1 MATLR
6 IEVRHRRRLN
16 AKGDPEGSPITL
28 RCIGDSSDRPA
39 RPLRRPQDSPGER
52 QARHWNQAPP
62 RAQAP
67 YWRPLGSHCHAP
79 GHHPRECPSARQ
91 SDLARPFAPGR
102 DSCDGASRPQIQVDI
117 RHSRQ
122 HRIIGN
128 HRSHARFMRHEQ
140 HPFRPFIQRHG
151 DPHTRPHPG
160 ATHFAP
166 PCRGRHHYR
175 PNTGWSI
182 RAPGV
187 RSQLQGRG
195 QPIGLA

>member
-102 DSCDGASRPQIQVDI
+102 DSCDGASRPHIEVDV
-117 RHSRQ
+117 RNSRQ
-122 HRIIGN
+122 RRIISQYHG
-128 HRSHARFMRHEQ
+128 HARFVGRKQDPFGLAIDRH
-140 HPFRPFIQRHG
+140 R
-151 DPHTRPHPG
+151 DPHARPHPPP
-160 ATHFAP
+160 AHFTP
-166 PCRGRHHYR
+166 
-175 PNTGWSI
+175 
-182 RAPGV
+182 
-187 RSQLQGRG
+187 QGRG
-195 QPIGLA
+195 GHQSRCQSPQDPSQLDR